1 MSTDKP
7 TRGRRSNVHLL
18 PDSVK
23 AELDKLLRD
32 GRMTQQDI
40 LAQVNE
46 LAEAAGAK
54 GLSRSGL
61 NRYSTKMEQMGSRI
75 REARE
80 VSDAWV
86 AKLGTEPSGDVSQLL
101 IEMVRTLAFDSVL
114 QHAESGEPLEPKL
127 IKELSIGIE
136 KLEKAAETSQK
147 REIELRKQFAEQ
159 AADAAE
165 TAAKAA
171 GMTKAGAEAIKR
183 EILGIA

>member
-1 MSTDKP
+1 MSERKG
-7 TRGRRSNVHLL
+7 RGRRSKVHKL
-18 PDSVK
+18 PADIK
-23 AELDKLLRD
+23 NTLDELLRN

-40 LAQVNE
+40 LREVNA
-46 LAEAAGAK
+46 LAKAAGADT
-54 GLSRSGL
+54 LSRSGL

-80 VSDAWV
+80 VSDAWIS
-86 AKLGTEPSGDVSQLL
+86 KLGTEPSGEVSQLL

-114 QHAESGEPLEPKL
+114 QHAESDEPLEPKF

-147 REIELRKQFAEQ
+147 RELELRKQFAAEAAEQ
-159 AADAAE
+159 AAEVAAS
-165 TAAKAA
+165 A
-171 GMTKAGAEAIKR
+171 GMTQAGIDAIKR